1 MLNIRKRGQIYY
13 IRGTVRVGKET
24 FDVKEQSTGFDK
36 LKDAREY
43 ASRLEADI
51 REHALN
57 PNADRTKKTT
67 FDDCLTVYL
76 NKKRLKP
83 AELVKI
89 NIILPYFEGVNVSE
103 IKSAWNK
110 FCSLKQGISLA
121 TLNRY
126 AGIINSILN
135 FAKEDLKIT
144 PDKIKK
150 QPVKNQVIFMLTDKV
165 RPLLLR
171 CYSEHARPIFIV
183 FAYQGLREQENLQL
197 QWEDVDFKRAL
208 LFIRRSKNGEARQI
222 PMHKKTWLTL
232 ARHWIKSGKPT
243 SGNVWLN
250 NKRKPYTDTR
260 RTGCGG
266 SPIRRAHTLA
276 LERLKARH
284 GIEIKMR
291 VHDWRHDWASRIVM
305 AGVDLITVQR
315 LGGWKSLDMV
325 KRYTTLSK
333 KHESDAINKI

>member
-76 NKKRLKP
+76 NKKRLRP
-83 AELVKI
+83 SELMKI
-89 NIILPYFEGVNVSE
+89 NYLISYFEGVPVSE
-103 IKSAWNK
+103 INTAWNK
-110 FCSLKQGISLA
+110 FLSLKNGLSPASINRHAA
-121 TLNRY
+121 T
-126 AGIINSILN
+126 INSILN
-135 FAKEDLKIT
+135 SVKEELNIS
-144 PDKIKK
+144 PQKIKML
-150 QPVKNQVIFMLTDKV
+150 PVKNQVVFMLTDKA
-165 RPLLLR
+165 RPLLLK
-171 CYSEHARPIFIV
+171 CYSEHARPIFTV

-197 QWEDVDFKRAL
+197 QWEDIDFKRAL

-222 PMHKKTWLTL
+222 PMHKKVWITL

-243 SGNVWLN
+243 TGNVWLN

-260 RTGCGG
+260 KTGCGG
-266 SPIRRAHTLA
+266 SPIRKAHINALA
-276 LERLKARH
+276 RLKRDY
-284 GIEIKMR
+284 GIEVKCR
-291 VHDWRHDWASRIVM
+291 VHDWRHDWASRMVM

-325 KRYTTLSK
+325 KRYATLSK

>member
-89 NIILPYFEGVNVSE
+89 NIILPFFEGVKVSE

-126 AGIINSILN
+126 ADVVNSILN
-135 FAKEDLKIT
+135 FSKEDLKIT
-144 PDKIKK
+144 PETIKK
-150 QPVKNQVIFMLTDKV
+150 QPVKNQVVFMLTDKA
-165 RPLLLR
+165 RSLLLK

-208 LFIRRSKNGEARQI
+208 LFIRKSKNGEARQI
-222 PMHKKTWLTL
+222 PMHKKTWITL
-232 ARHWIKSGKPT
+232 ARQWIKQKKPVSGH
-243 SGNVWLN
+243 VWLN

-260 RTGCGG
+260 KTGCGG
-266 SPIRRAHTLA
+266 SPIRKAHILA
-276 LERLKARH
+276 LARLKRDY
-284 GIEIKMR
+284 GIDVKCRI
-291 VHDWRHDWASRIVM
+291 HDWRHDWASRMVM

-325 KRYTTLSK
+325 KRYATLSK